1 MSKIYSTQ
9 DLSYEINDRK
19 IIKEVTCSIEEGITV
34 IKGPNGSGKT
44 TFLKLLFGMIYP
56 TNGNIVRH
64 FNTKIMEI
72 SFIFQEPIFLN
83 RSVEDN
89 LKHVLYCKSIKKKD
103 WRKMIH
109 KIVTEYSLEHLLKS
123 QIKDLSGGE
132 LQLLSLIRS
141 MIINPSILIYD
152 EPTNNLDDDNIE
164 LVTKIIKDIN
174 NQGLSL
180 IMVSHSSILDNII
193 KYNQLY
199 IKNGSII
206 DE

>member
-44 TFLKLLFGMIYP
+44 TFLKLLFGMINP

-64 FNTKIMEI
+64 FNTKNMEI
-72 SFIFQEPIFLN
+72 SFVFQEPIFLN

-103 WRKMIH
+103 WRKIIH

-141 MIINPSILIYD
+141 MIINPSILLYD

-199 IKNGSII
+199 IYR
-206 DE
+206 

>member
-1 MSKIYSTQ
+1 M
-9 DLSYEINDRK
+9 RK
-19 IIKEVTCSIEEGITV
+19 I
-34 IKGPNGSGKT
+34 
-44 TFLKLLFGMIYP
+44 
-56 TNGNIVRH
+56 
-64 FNTKIMEI
+64 
-72 SFIFQEPIFLN
+72 
-83 RSVEDN
+83 
-89 LKHVLYCKSIKKKD
+89 
-103 WRKMIH
+103 IH

-141 MIINPSILIYD
+141 MIINPSILLYD

-199 IKNGSII
+199 IKNVNN
-206 DE
+206 

>member
-1 MSKIYSTQ
+1 MEENYT
-9 DLSYEINDRK
+9 SYCYR
-19 IIKEVTCSIEEGITV
+19 
-34 IKGPNGSGKT
+34 
-44 TFLKLLFGMIYP
+44 
-56 TNGNIVRH
+56 
-64 FNTKIMEI
+64 
-72 SFIFQEPIFLN
+72 
-83 RSVEDN
+83 
-89 LKHVLYCKSIKKKD
+89 
-103 WRKMIH
+103 
-109 KIVTEYSLEHLLKS
+109 YSLEHLLKS

-141 MIINPSILIYD
+141 MIINPSILLYD

-193 KYNQLY
+193 SYNQLSF
-199 IKNGSII
+199 KNWSKI

>member
-1 MSKIYSTQ
+1 
-9 DLSYEINDRK
+9 
-19 IIKEVTCSIEEGITV
+19 
-34 IKGPNGSGKT
+34 
-44 TFLKLLFGMIYP
+44 MIYP

-64 FNTKIMEI
+64 FNTKNMEI
-72 SFIFQEPIFLN
+72 SFVFQEPIFLN
-83 RSVEDN
+83 RTVEDN

-103 WRKMIH
+103 WRKTIH
-109 KIVTEYSLEHLLKS
+109 KIVKEYSLEHLLKS

>member
-1 MSKIYSTQ
+1 MSKIYSVQ
-9 DLSYEINDRK
+9 DLSYEINNRK
-19 IIKEVTCSIEEGITV
+19 IIEEVTCNIEEGITV
-34 IKGPNGSGKT
+34 IKGPNGAGKT

-56 TNGNIVRH
+56 TSGNIVRH
-64 FNTKIMEI
+64 FNSKNIEI
-72 SFIFQEPIFLN
+72 SFVFQEPIFLN

-103 WRKMIH
+103 WRKIIH
-109 KIVTEYSLEHLLKS
+109 NIVTEYSLEHLLKS
-123 QIKDLSGGE
+123 QTRDLSGGE

-141 MIINPSILIYD
+141 MIINPSILLYD
-152 EPTNNLDDDNIE
+152 EPTNNLDEDNIE

-180 IMVSHSSILDNII
+180 IMVSHSSILDNIM
-193 KYNQLY
+193 KYNQIC
-199 IKNGSII
+199 IKNGSKI